1 MGENQ
6 RKKLEA
12 VSYSSRYALGLFYK
26 ADARINVPWAAKYVS
41 NNPCIRFIAIDDKK
55 RNLALKNCGPS
66 VVVHTSV
73 PFGIQHLE
81 EENNAVQ
88 PIILEELKKVMPE
101 LPESDSIKCQKWRY
115 SQTPGKDH
123 MVMKQTLGLSLR
135 SEDIEHLCGSAEL
148 AECKRVGQ
156 GPFRLHGREH
166 NAYSHTYA
174 HTCTHL
180 CTCQFPVKHTE
191 GMEQESVLQSFAT
204 SQFAEHKPAAHIRT
218 HHMSKSLTPPDSNG
232 WKDSSRVM
240 TFNLL

>member
-1 MGENQ
+1 MHSHTVWDCALSRTVAFSLTHTHTQ
-6 RKKLEA
+6 TFSVEA
-12 VSYSSRYALGLFYK
+12 PTLSAPL
-26 ADARINVPWAAKYVS
+26 WHAA
-41 NNPCIRFIAIDDKK
+41 
-55 RNLALKNCGPS
+55 
-66 VVVHTSV
+66 
-73 PFGIQHLE
+73 
-81 EENNAVQ
+81 
-88 PIILEELKKVMPE
+88 
-101 LPESDSIKCQKWRY
+101 
-115 SQTPGKDH
+115 
-123 MVMKQTLGLSLR
+123 LGLSLR

-148 AECKRVGQ
+148 AECQRVGQ

-191 GMEQESVLQSFAT
+191 GMEQESVLESFAT